1 MHYIIV
7 LFAILLQAFAFGQN
21 YTSYL
26 TGSSSDLVTQPL
38 GGVSLMGGAT
48 EDDNAMRWFLD
59 RANGGDVLVLRAS
72 GSDGYN
78 SYFYSGLGATINSV
92 ETIVFN
98 NGSAANEAYVQQKI
112 EQAEAIW
119 IAGGDQWDYISYWR
133 NTPIDSL
140 INRAISER
148 NCVIGGTSAGM
159 AIQGSHYFSAENG
172 TVTSTTALTNP
183 YTSTVTVDSAPFLE
197 NEFLQNVITDTHYD
211 SPDRKG
217 RHTVFLARILTD
229 TGIMA
234 KGIACDEYTAV
245 CIEPGGIAH
254 IYGGFPTYDDNAY
267 FLQPNCELA
276 SVTPENCSAGTPL
289 EWNHG
294 GQAVKVYVVKG
305 TANGANTFD
314 LNTWNTGIG
323 GTWEEWS
330 VVNGTLNTA
339 TGIAPNCTTSEV
351 VELASQNTVT
361 LFPNPASVEFTIDTD
376 RIIHTSSI
384 STLDGRIIQQNNDAR
399 TVSIAQLP
407 SGSYLLQI
415 VYFDGENSS
424 LPFIKP

>member
-38 GGVSLMGGAT
+38 GGVCLMGGAT

-305 TANGANTFD
+305 TANGVNTFD

-339 TGIAPNCTTSEV
+339 AGIAPNCATSEV
-351 VELASQNTVT
+351 VELASQKTVT
-361 LFPNPASVEFTIDTD
+361 LFPNPASVQLTIDTD

-415 VYFDGENSS
+415 VYFDGERSS
-424 LPFIKP
+424 LPFMKP